1 MGIFCSQQ
9 FRGIFVSKPHNPHRA
24 QCESEFLLL
33 KNLFQN
39 IFFLKQKNFISD
51 GQELSFVFQGIFQ
64 WDQSGNI

>member
-1 MGIFCSQQ
+1 MPS
-9 FRGIFVSKPHNPHRA
+9 VNLNL
-24 QCESEFLLL
+24 LLL

-39 IFFLKQKNFISD
+39 IFFLKQKNFISE